1 MSFVQSFSAVTPP
14 PRYDD
19 VAWTDLEI
27 WEAETDELADAGTFT
42 LIDTQA
48 IPVDATPATPNTLEI
63 TTTLAEFAVGWYRFR
78 FRDDD
83 ANSSNYTSAVLA
95 PAGADGSA
103 YFTVSDLRERFTDD
117 LADYSDAEIQRAID
131 DAVEAY
137 EKEAGLAFVPRTASA
152 TITEL
157 VDARTI
163 RLPRRLVRSI
173 VSATGATTGTIDVS
187 EARIQRRL
195 VTLPTAWPAGEDID
209 VVYEHG
215 RDAPLSRTLRATQLL
230 ARAWLIQGPVDDRA
244 TQIAS
249 AGGGVINLATPGL
262 LGAVFGIPEV
272 DAALNADRDRAYV
285 I

>member
-1 MSFVQSFSAVTPP
+1 MTYVQSFSAVTPP
-14 PRYDD
+14 PRYDA

-27 WEAETDELADAGTFT
+27 WESETQDGTFA

-48 IPVDATPATPNTLEI
+48 IAVDATPQSPNTIEV
-63 TTTLAEFAVGWYRFR
+63 TTTLAELPVGWYRFR
-78 FRDDD
+78 FLD
-83 ANSSNYTSAVLA
+83 AIPNYSNFTASVLA
-95 PAGADGSA
+95 PAGADGSV
-103 YFTVSDLRERFTDD
+103 YFTVAELRERFTDD
-117 LADYSDAEIQRAID
+117 IEDYSDVEVQRAID

-137 EKEAGLAFVPRTASA
+137 EKQAGLAFVPREATA

-187 EARIQRRL
+187 EARIRRRL
-195 VTLPTAWPAGEDID
+195 VTLPAPWPTGEDIT

-215 RDAPLSRTLRATQLL
+215 RDAPASRTVRATQLL
-230 ARAWLIQGPVDDRA
+230 ARAWLIDGPVDDRA
-244 TQIAS
+244 TQLAT

-262 LGAVFGIPEV
+262 LGSVFGIPEV
-272 DAALNADRDRAYV
+272 DATLQDDRDKAYV